1 MDRMLAVED
10 MLVARRVAAELRVGL
25 VAGQSTLQGSYSTQ
39 PLKLLTPV
47 SRGTSVWSYLSNL
60 GGGLVA
66 GDQTEIRCH
75 IGRDARCFLGT
86 QSSTKIYRN
95 PKGRPCRHVAEVA
108 LEEGALLVL
117 APDPVQAFAEASYD
131 QTQRIRMAPGASLV
145 LLDWF
150 TSGRMARGERW
161 RFQRLH
167 SRNEVWSRSP
177 EGRDEDGRLSFLD
190 AMTLDASRHSLD
202 VSHRLGRFNCIA
214 LLLLMGPLV
223 QTGVD
228 ALLESVAASPVSPAA
243 SLCLSASPVGQGALL
258 RIAGERTRD
267 VSQELERRLAF
278 IPALLGDDP
287 WARRF

>member
-1 MDRMLAVED
+1 M
-10 MLVARRVAAELRVGL
+10 ARRVAAELRVGL
-25 VAGQSTLQGSYSTQ
+25 VAGQSTLQASYSTQ
-39 PLKLLTPV
+39 PLRLLTPV

-66 GDQTEIRCH
+66 GDQTEIHCH
-75 IGRDARCFLGT
+75 VGRDARCFLGT

-95 PKGRPCRHVAEVA
+95 PKGKPCRHVADVR
-108 LEEGALLVL
+108 LDEGSLLVL

-131 QTQRIRMAPGASLV
+131 QTQRIRMAPGSSLV

-167 SRNEVWSRSP
+167 SRNEVWACDH
-177 EGRDEDGRLSFLD
+177 EGQGHDGRLAFLD
-190 AMTLDASRHSLD
+190 SMTLDAGRHSLD
-202 VSHRLGRFNCIA
+202 VQHRLGRFDCIA
-214 LLLLMGPLV
+214 LLLLMGPLL
-223 QTGVD
+223 QAGID
-228 ALLESVAASPVSPAA
+228 ALMESVAAAPVSRSA
-243 SLCLSASPVGQGALL
+243 SLCFSASPIGQGALL

-267 VSQELERRLAF
+267 VSQEIERRLAF